1 VRGTEIAL
9 LLILALTV
17 LVGCSGDDAEEAT
30 PTSPPTTS
38 AARPP
43 ASLYDLAT
51 GDCFSGLGRNQ
62 DLRVRIV
69 RCARRH
75 QAEVYG
81 SFDLADRRR
90 FPGAE
95 VLRRQAATQCAQ
107 LFDGYTGEPAGPGT
121 EVAFAEIV
129 PKLDSWSAGDRS
141 ALCVALGL
149 DGAPLQGS
157 IAAGAGGSA

>member
-1 VRGTEIAL
+1 MV
-9 LLILALTV
+9 LTV
-17 LVGCSGDDAEEAT
+17 LVGCSDDDAEEAT
-30 PTSPPTTS
+30 PTSPPTTV
-38 AARPP
+38 ARPT
-43 ASLYDLAT
+43 SLYDLVP

-81 SFDLADRRR
+81 AVDLSARRS

-107 LFDGYTGEPAGPGT
+107 RFADYTGEPAGPGT
-121 EVAFAEIV
+121 EVSFAEIV
-129 PKLDSWSAGDRS
+129 PTLDSWSAGDRS
-141 ALCVALGL
+141 ALCVAIGL
-149 DGAPLQGS
+149 DGAPLRSS
-157 IAAGAGGSA
+157 IAADVGGST

>member
-1 VRGTEIAL
+1 VRASETAL
-9 LLILALTV
+9 LLVMVLTV

-30 PTSPPTTS
+30 PTSPPTTV
-38 AARPP
+38 ARPT
-43 ASLYDLAT
+43 SLYDLVT

-81 SFDLADRRR
+81 AFDLSARRR

-95 VLRRQAATQCAQ
+95 VLRRQAATECAQ
-107 LFDGYTGEPAGPGT
+107 RFADYTGEPAGPGT
-121 EVAFAEIV
+121 EVSFAEIV
-129 PKLDSWSAGDRS
+129 PTLDSWSAGDRS
-141 ALCVALGL
+141 ALCVAVGL
-149 DGAPLQGS
+149 DGAPLRGS
-157 IAAGAGGSA
+157 IAADAGGST

>member
-1 VRGTEIAL
+1 VRATEIAL
-9 LLILALTV
+9 LLAVVLTV
-17 LVGCSGDDAEEAT
+17 LVGCSGDDAEEVT
-30 PTSPPTTS
+30 PTSPPTT

-43 ASLYDLAT
+43 TSLYDLVT
-51 GDCFSGLGRNQ
+51 GDCFSGLDRNQ

-69 RCARRH
+69 RCTRRH

-81 SFDLADRRR
+81 TVDLASRRR

-107 LFDGYTGEPAGPGT
+107 RFADYTGEPAGPGT
-121 EVAFAEIV
+121 EVSFAEVV
-129 PKLDSWSAGDRS
+129 PTLDSWSAGDRS

-149 DGAPLQGS
+149 DGGSRRGS
-157 IAAGAGGSA
+157 IAADGGGSA

>member
-1 VRGTEIAL
+1 MLFLVVTL
-9 LLILALTV
+9 LAA
-17 LVGCSGDDAEEAT
+17 CSADEADEAT
-30 PTSPPTTS
+30 PTT
-38 AARPP
+38 PP
-43 ASLYDLAT
+43 ATVADPPSSLYDLEV

-69 RCARRH
+69 DCARRH

-81 SFDLADRRR
+81 AFDLSARR
-90 FPGAE
+90 FPGTE

-107 LFDGYTGEPAGPGT
+107 RFAGYTGEPAGPGT

-129 PKLDSWSAGDRS
+129 PTLDSWTAGDRR

-149 DGAPLQGS
+149 DDAPLRGS
-157 IAAGAGGSA
+157 IGAGDSA

>member
-1 VRGTEIAL
+1 MRASETAL
-9 LLILALTV
+9 LLAMVLTV

-30 PTSPPTTS
+30 PTSPPTTVT
-38 AARPP
+38 RPP
-43 ASLYDLAT
+43 TSLYDLVT

-81 SFDLADRRR
+81 TFDLAAGRR

-95 VLRRQAATQCAQ
+95 VLRRQAATRCAQ
-107 LFDGYTGEPAGPGT
+107 YFADYTGEPAGPGT
-121 EVAFAEIV
+121 EVSFAEIV
-129 PKLDSWSAGDRS
+129 PTLDSWSVGDRS
-141 ALCVALGL
+141 ALCVAVGL
-149 DGAPLQGS
+149 DGAPLRGS
-157 IAAGAGGSA
+157 IAADRGGST